1 MSCPISRNPPDGTPG
16 VAHLP
21 MIPRRRCFLHAGLP
35 AGGVARTGLAARRL
49 RRAIQAH
56 RCAPAIFATRAFFE
70 RKTA

>member
-1 MSCPISRNPPDGTPG
+1 
-16 VAHLP
+16 